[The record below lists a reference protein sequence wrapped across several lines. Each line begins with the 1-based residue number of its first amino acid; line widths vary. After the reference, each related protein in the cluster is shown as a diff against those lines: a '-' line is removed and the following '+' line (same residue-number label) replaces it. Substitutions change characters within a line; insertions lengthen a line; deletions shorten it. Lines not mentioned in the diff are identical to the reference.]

1 MNEPLRALLIRRP
14 WIDMILDGRKTWEM
28 RGARTSVRG
37 RIARC
42 LLTKFRAAA
51 LRNTFRSGS
60 IGSPGAT
67 RKTMQV
73 VNSDADLLSRHVAQ
87 MASRFHH
94 TTKILL
100 TASPVWTQ
108 MTTAVDRAAVGHV
121 VASTHGLLRHRIYP
135 IGLLNVGFVDF
146 PYLG

>member
-1 MNEPLRALLIRRP
+1 
-14 WIDMILDGRKTWEM
+14 
-28 RGARTSVRG
+28 
-37 RIARC
+37 
-42 LLTKFRAAA
+42 
-51 LRNTFRSGS
+51 
-60 IGSPGAT
+60 
-67 RKTMQV
+67 MQM
-73 VNSDADLLSRHVAQ
+73 VNSDADLLSRHTAQ

-146 PYLG
+146 PYLGDALCRIAGIISSSPGSVCRPNPETGAQSHTGELRTGS

>member
-1 MNEPLRALLIRRP
+1 MAHFSLNRSRY
-14 WIDMILDGRKTWEM
+14 
-28 RGARTSVRG
+28 S
-37 RIARC
+37 RIC
-42 LLTKFRAAA
+42 QDYYHWPE
-51 LRNTFRSGS
+51 NNFRSGN

-73 VNSDADLLSRHVAQ
+73 VNSDADLLSRHAPQ

-121 VASTHGLLRHRIYP
+121 VASTHGRLCHRI
-135 IGLLNVGFVDF
+135 
-146 PYLG
+146 

>member
-1 MNEPLRALLIRRP
+1 MPEFLLSVMITSSGRRCFLP
-14 WIDMILDGRKTWEM
+14 
-28 RGARTSVRG
+28 
-37 RIARC
+37 
-42 LLTKFRAAA
+42 LLTSKQRG
-51 LRNTFRSGS
+51 LRNTFRSEN

-100 TASPVWTQ
+100 TAAPVWAL
-108 MTTAVDRAAVGHV
+108 MTAAVDRAAVGQV
-121 VASTHGLLRHRIYP
+121 VAATHGLLR
-135 IGLLNVGFVDF
+135 
-146 PYLG
+146 